1 MSGAAPRAGR
11 IVVLVA
17 LLQFVYLV
25 DFLLPLPL
33 GPDLAGALS
42 FPADRLGWLSA
53 VYTVAAVVAGLLA
66 GRWLDRFDRRSALV
80 VLLAFFAAATAATA
94 LADGLPGLMVARAVT
109 GFIGGPLVAV
119 GMAAVID
126 SCAPEARGAAI
137 GKVMIGFSAAAVAG
151 IPASLELARVG
162 GWAAPFLVTGGLA
175 LLLAAAVA
183 RGMPAMPAH
192 GAGRAIS
199 FRQLLARP
207 AVRRACALQAVCA
220 FSAFLVIPSFS
231 AFLVL
236 NLGVPRAQLG
246 AFYLVGGLGAL
257 VALQGLGRL
266 ADRRGPVTAVA
277 VASVALGMGLLPL
290 LGAPVGAAIPGVLLA
305 FVAFMAGNAGRN
317 VALGAATSGVPAP
330 QERAAFMALQSI
342 SQDLA
347 IALAALVATG
357 LLSEAADGRL
367 LHMPAV
373 AGLSLALVVA
383 LPVGVAVVFGRRVSP
398 ATAGS

>member
-1 MSGAAPRAGR
+1 MPGSAAGAGR
-11 IVVLVA
+11 VIGLVA

-33 GPDLAGALS
+33 GPDLARALR

-53 VYTVAAVVAGLLA
+53 AYTVSAVVAGLLA
-66 GRWLDRFDRRSALV
+66 SRWLDRFDRRTALV
-80 VLLAFFAAATAATA
+80 VLLGLFAVATAATA
-94 LADGLPGLMVARAVT
+94 RADGLASLMLARAVT

-126 SCAPEARGAAI
+126 RCAPEARGAAI

-162 GWAAPFLVTGGLA
+162 GWEAPFLVTGSLA
-175 LLLAAAVA
+175 LVLAVAVA
-183 RGMPAMPAH
+183 RLMPALPPRAS
-192 GAGRAIS
+192 GRPVS
-199 FRQLLARP
+199 LRQLLGRP
-207 AVRRACALQAVCA
+207 AVRQACTLQAVCA

-231 AFLVL
+231 AFLVR
-236 NLGVPRAQLG
+236 NLGVPRSQLG
-246 AFYLVGGLGAL
+246 AFYLVGGLAAL

-266 ADRRGPVTAVA
+266 ADRRGPVMAVV
-277 VASVALGMGLLPL
+277 VASMALAIGLTPL
-290 LGAPVGAAIPGVLLA
+290 LGISVGAAIPGVLLT

-330 QERAAFMALQSI
+330 HERAAFMALQST

-347 IALAALVATG
+347 IALAAVVAAS
-357 LLSEAADGRL
+357 LLTEAGDGRL
-367 LHMPAV
+367 QNMPAV
-373 AGLSLALVVA
+373 AGLSLALVIG
-383 LPVGVAVVFGRRVSP
+383 LPIGVAAVFGRRVSP

>member
-290 LGAPVGAAIPGVLLA
+290 LGAPVGAAVPGVLLA

-357 LLSEAADGRL
+357 VLSEAADGRL